1 MASAHDDGDT
11 QSETGKLLRLDAARG
26 GGEREAMEQ
35 ASAFGQALAFFWR
48 SNA

>member
-1 MASAHDDGDT
+1 MASTHDDGDT
-11 QSETGKLLRLDAARG
+11 RLETGKLLWLGAARG